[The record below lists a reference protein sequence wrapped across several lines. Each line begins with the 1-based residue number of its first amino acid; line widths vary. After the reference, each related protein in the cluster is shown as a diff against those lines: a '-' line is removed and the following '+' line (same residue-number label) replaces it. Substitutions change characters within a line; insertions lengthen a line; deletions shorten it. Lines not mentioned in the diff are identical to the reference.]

1 MSQDNDLFYK
11 SIQDAFELL
20 DKKREG
26 IHYQK
31 ILDHIRISSYYSEFD
46 IEKLKSKLLAYL
58 GRCVSKKEYYERV
71 PNGKSHK
78 GKTSYKSGFYR
89 TKFKKKEKDIINI
102 VKPNDENSNT
112 EQELDLFGQN
122 ASNKSKK
129 NQQCKESVKQTV
141 CSKDASTAHIGKG
154 GEYAVMSELLY
165 NGYYTSQSSVDDG
178 VDIVAHKDKNVFFIQ
193 VKTTIVKNNSFDF
206 RIKKDSFERYNRS
219 GMFYIFV
226 LRSLENQKAVSLYI
240 IFPTSLIEHYYKGRY
255 ITSTKDE
262 YNIKFRVQGT
272 RVKLVGE
279 KGIEQDIT
287 DTNLNQFDLIKP

>member
-1 MSQDNDLFYK
+1 MNQDNDLFYK
-11 SIQDAFELL
+11 DIEDAFELL

-26 IHYQK
+26 VHYLK
-31 ILDHIRISSYYSEFD
+31 ILEHLNISPYYSKLD
-46 IEKLKSKLLAYL
+46 QEKLKSKLLAYFS
-58 GRCVSKKEYYERV
+58 RCVNKKQKYERV

-89 TKFKKKEKDIINI
+89 TKFKKKEKNIIDIIQTN
-102 VKPNDENSNT
+102 ENQDTN
-112 EQELDLFGQN
+112 QELDLFGSN
-122 ASNKSKK
+122 NYNKSRKY
-129 NQQCKESVKQTV
+129 QAHKEPVKQIV
-141 CSKDASTAHIGKG
+141 YSKDATTAHIGKG

-178 VDIVAHKDKNVFFIQ
+178 VDIVAYKDKNVFFIQ

-206 RIKKDSFERYNRS
+206 RIKKESFDRYNRG

-240 IFPTSLIEHYYKGRY
+240 IFPTSLIEHYFKSKH

-262 YNIKFRVQGT
+262 YNIRFRVQGT